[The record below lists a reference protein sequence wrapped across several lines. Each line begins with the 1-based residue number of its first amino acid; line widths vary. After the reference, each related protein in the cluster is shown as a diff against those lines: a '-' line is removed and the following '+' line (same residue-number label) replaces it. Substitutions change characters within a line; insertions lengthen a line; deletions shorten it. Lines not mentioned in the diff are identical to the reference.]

1 MGAPGLTSPI
11 RREGLQHLQLNA
23 GVFLANFPADRLF
36 SADGVRAE
44 VAYRLEHNEGVLG
57 MTRGGGTFTL
67 GREPRT
73 PDVDGRR
80 YLHVGAQFVDSMDA
94 SITGTL
100 IEIVPAAWQAV
111 IGTTEPLE
119 SNTATRAAYRVKTVI
134 GDGAYLENL
143 CWVGDVADGGMCVI
157 VFDNALNTADVAFTF
172 QDKNEGTLPFELHA
186 HQGNVLT
193 YDTAPARVCFYQ
205 EGIAYQRAFN
215 TPMSV
220 IGGVTYGSAP
230 FDIPK
235 DLPEGTY
242 TLTFYSPGTAKD
254 LNKLDS
260 GSQGLEYHND
270 SVDGHNPDDVWHQIT
285 LADCIGD
292 DVFQLRV
299 HLGPKENNTLDIR
312 ASGTITETV
321 YGEPDPETQI
331 SLPSMTRTPF
341 SATIMYLTLTE

>member
-23 GVFLANFPADRLF
+23 GVFLTNFPADRLF

-44 VAYRLEHNEGVLG
+44 VKYRLGHNEGVLG

-119 SNTATRAAYRVKTVI
+119 SNTATRAAYRVKTMI

-193 YDTAPARVCFYQ
+193 YDTAPARVLFFEEGLFYKRSLRTVGGSSGFQ
-205 EGIAYQRAFN
+205 QINLPPNTFN
-215 TPMSV
+215 
-220 IGGVTYGSAP
+220 
-230 FDIPK
+230 
-235 DLPEGTY
+235 GTY
-242 TLTFYSPGTAKD
+242 TLTFYAAAAMDQLKNIGSNDKGI
-254 LNKLDS
+254 LCGVNEILEDS
-260 GSQGLEYHND
+260 M
-270 SVDGHNPDDVWHQIT
+270 DVVP
-285 LADCIGD
+285 LSACIGD
-292 DVFQLRV
+292 DVFQIPV
-299 HLGPKENNTLDIR
+299 QIGESDTFIAFNGQGTVTKYSGSGSAVTYAFSYTPKYI
-312 ASGTITETV
+312 TITE
-321 YGEPDPETQI
+321 
-331 SLPSMTRTPF
+331 
-341 SATIMYLTLTE
+341 